1 MRALWILAVWVVLA
15 PPGSAQ
21 EVDCANAVA
30 QVEMTFCAQQDFLA
44 ADTDLNRVYKDARAT
59 MIRIDSDLPA
69 SQRGAEIALRDAQR
83 AWITF
88 RDQACL
94 AEAYS
99 WHGGSGE
106 PMIYA
111 SCQENLTRRRV
122 EDLIELAQGY

>member
-1 MRALWILAVWVVLA
+1 
-15 PPGSAQ
+15 
-21 EVDCANAVA
+21 
-30 QVEMTFCAQQDFLA
+30 
-44 ADTDLNRVYKDARAT
+44 

-88 RDQACL
+88 RDQACV

-99 WHGGSGE
+99 WRGGSGE

-111 SCQENLTRRRV
+111 SCQESLTRRRV
-122 EDLIELAQGY
+122 EDLIGLAQGY